1 MPTDQSRFRVRARS
15 PRLGLLAALLAL
27 SLAPAAALAD
37 TGSTQAAGSQSS
49 QDHFRT
55 LRVGSTGAPVREIQ
69 RKLHLR
75 VTGYYGDETAA
86 AVKRFQRRHHLKA
99 TGEVDRATAHAMRVQ
114 LRGAVYASGGA
125 APPSDS
131 GHSTVTLPA
140 ELKKIA
146 KCESGG
152 NPRAISP
159 SGRYRGKYQFDMET
173 WRSVGGHGDPAKAS
187 EEEQDR
193 RALKLYKREGKKPWP
208 NCA

>member
-1 MPTDQSRFRVRARS
+1 MPTNSFDFRVPAPVWRVA
-15 PRLGLLAALLAL
+15 LLAALLAL
-27 SLAPAAALAD
+27 SVAPAAALASSSD
-37 TGSTQAAGSQSS
+37 TQSASSQSS
-49 QDHFRT
+49 HFQT
-55 LRVGSTGAPVREIQ
+55 LRVGSTGAPVKEIQ
-69 RKLHLR
+69 RKLHVR
-75 VTGYYGDETAA
+75 ATGYYGDETAA

-99 TGEVDRATAHAMRVQ
+99 TGEVNRATARAMRVQ
-114 LRGAVYASGGA
+114 LRGATYASGGS
-125 APPSDS
+125 APPDS
-131 GHSTVTLPA
+131 SHSNIRLPA

-159 SGRYRGKYQFDMET
+159 SGRYRGKYQFDGAT
-173 WRSVGGHGDPAKAS
+173 WGSVGGHGDPAKAS

>member
-1 MPTDQSRFRVRARS
+1 MPTNSFDFRVPAPLWRVA
-15 PRLGLLAALLAL
+15 LLTALLAL
-27 SLAPAAALAD
+27 SAVPATALASSSA
-37 TGSTQAAGSQSS
+37 TQSS
-49 QDHFRT
+49 SHDSFQT
-55 LRVGSTGAPVREIQ
+55 LKVGSTGAPVKEVQ
-69 RKLHLR
+69 RKLHVR
-75 VTGYYGDETAA
+75 ATGYYGDETAA

-99 TGEVDRATAHAMRVQ
+99 TGEVDRATARAMRVQ
-114 LRGAVYASGGA
+114 LRGATYASGGS
-125 APPSDS
+125 APPDS
-131 GHSTVTLPA
+131 SHSNVKLPA

-152 NPRAISP
+152 NPKAISP